1 MTLMHSLVRKN
12 RLWKSSVVCVMRYDV
27 KCHAYMAHTSLDY
40 SRNSKKKTPLYI
52 VERRFFWW
60 EQRESNPRPSAC
72 KADALNQ
79 LSYAPFGGADGTR
92 TRDPR
97 RDRPVF

>member
-27 KCHAYMAHTSLDY
+27 KCQDYMAHMSLDY

-52 VERRFFWW
+52 VERRF
-60 EQRESNPRPSAC
+60 
-72 KADALNQ
+72 L
-79 LSYAPFGGADGTR
+79 
-92 TRDPR
+92 
-97 RDRPVF
+97 